1 VQINVIT
8 LFPEMFTA
16 ITECGITSKAAKQGL
31 IELDYFNP
39 REFTTD
45 KHRTVDDKPYGGG
58 PGMLMKT
65 EPLVA
70 AIKAAR
76 SGLRARGA
84 NLEAKVAYLSP
95 QGRVL
100 DQAGVLELAS
110 RDSLIL
116 VCGRYQGIDQRV
128 IDQEVDEEW
137 SVGNFVL
144 SGGELA
150 AMALIDAVTRL
161 QPGAVGDK
169 DSVSQDSFSNGLLHW
184 PEYTKPKVFNNQS
197 VPNVLLSGDH
207 EAIRKWRLE
216 QSLVATRN
224 KRPELISKKVLGQKA
239 QEH

>member
-1 VQINVIT
+1 
-8 LFPEMFTA
+8 MFTA

-224 KRPELISKKVLGQKA
+224 KRPELISKKVLGQKE
-239 QEH
+239 QKH